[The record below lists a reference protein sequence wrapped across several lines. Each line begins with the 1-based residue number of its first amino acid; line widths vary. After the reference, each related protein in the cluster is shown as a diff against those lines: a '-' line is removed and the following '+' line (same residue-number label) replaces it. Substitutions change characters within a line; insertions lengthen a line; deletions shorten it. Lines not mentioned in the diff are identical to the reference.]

1 MPGSP
6 KPGTQPLASRP
17 FPIAARD
24 NGSVDLEPRVLRE
37 LAETFL
43 DEDIGH
49 GDVTT
54 EAVVEAT
61 ARGTARIEARQA
73 FVVAGLD
80 IAQQCFE
87 VLDPDARWEVVAPDG
102 ARVSP
107 MDVLARVEGS
117 LGAILTAERT
127 ALNLLQRL
135 SAVASLTARFVE
147 AIAGTRA
154 QIIDTRKTTPGMRI
168 LEKAAVRV
176 GGGGNHRFGLDDGI
190 LIKDNHVRA
199 AGSVSEAVKRA
210 RNEAPH
216 GLVVEV
222 EVTTLDELDE
232 ALNAGAQAILLDN
245 MDPAT
250 VKLAVA
256 RVAGRAVLEASGG
269 MDLQNVRSYAE
280 AGVDLIS
287 IGALT
292 HSAGSVDIS
301 LEVE

>member
-1 MPGSP
+1 M
-6 KPGTQPLASRP
+6 
-17 FPIAARD
+17 
-24 NGSVDLEPRVLRE
+24 DLEPRILRE
-37 LAETFL
+37 LAAAFL
-43 DEDIGH
+43 REDIGH

-54 EAVVEAT
+54 EAVVEPD
-61 ARGTARIEARQA
+61 ARGVARIEARES

-80 IAQQCFE
+80 IARACFE
-87 VLDPDARWEVVAPDG
+87 ILDADVTWTPSAPDG
-102 ARVSP
+102 TRVGAG
-107 MDVLARVEGS
+107 DTLARIEGS
-117 LGAILTAERT
+117 LGPILTAERT

-135 SAVASLTARFVE
+135 SAVATTTARFVAKIE
-147 AIAGTRA
+147 GTRS

-176 GGGGNHRFGLDDGI
+176 GGGGNHRFGLDDGV

-199 AGSVSEAVKRA
+199 AGGVAEAVKRA
-210 RNEAPH
+210 RNAAPH

-222 EVTTLDELDE
+222 EVTTLDELDQ
-232 ALNAGAQAILLDN
+232 ALDAGAQAILLDN
-245 MDPAT
+245 MDPET
-250 VKLAVA
+250 VRQAVD
-256 RVAGRAVLEASGG
+256 RVGGSAVLEASGG
-269 MDLQNVRSYAE
+269 IDIDNVRAYAD

>member
-1 MPGSP
+1 MD
-6 KPGTQPLASRP
+6 
-17 FPIAARD
+17 IDART
-24 NGSVDLEPRVLRE
+24 LRE
-37 LAETFL
+37 TVERFL

-54 EAVVEAT
+54 DAVVDPSL
-61 ARGTARIEARQA
+61 RGKARIEAREG

-80 IAQQCFE
+80 AARTCFE
-87 VLDPDARWEVVAPDG
+87 LLDPDCTWEPVAADG
-102 ARVSP
+102 ARVVP
-107 MDVLARVEGS
+107 KDVLARVDGF
-117 LGAILTAERT
+117 LAAILTAERT

-135 SAVASLTARFVE
+135 CAVATLTARFVD
-147 AIAGTRA
+147 ATSGTRA
-154 QIIDTRKTTPGMRI
+154 QIIDTRKTTPGLRL

-199 AGSVSEAVKRA
+199 AGGVSEAVKRA
-210 RNEAPH
+210 RNAAPH

-232 ALNAGAQAILLDN
+232 AMNAGAQAILLDN

-250 VKLAVA
+250 VKASVG
-256 RVAGRAVLEASGG
+256 RVGGSAILEASGG
-269 MDLQNVRSYAE
+269 IDLGNVRAYAE
-280 AGVDLIS
+280 TGVDLIS

>member
-1 MPGSP
+1 MEG
-6 KPGTQPLASRP
+6 
-17 FPIAARD
+17 RD
-24 NGSVDLEPRVLRE
+24 DVHMDLEPRILRE
-37 LAETFL
+37 LAGAFL
-43 DEDIGH
+43 NEDIGH

-54 EAVVEAT
+54 DAVVDPT
-61 ARGTARIEARQA
+61 TRGVARIEAREP

-80 IAQQCFE
+80 IAHACFE
-87 VLDPDARWEVVAPDG
+87 LLDESIGWHPVAPDG
-102 ARVSP
+102 SRVDAG
-107 MDVLARVEGS
+107 DVLARVEGS
-117 LGAILTAERT
+117 LGPILTAERT

-135 SAVASLTARFVE
+135 SAVATLTSRFVE
-147 AIAGTRA
+147 EIAGTRA
-154 QIIDTRKTTPGMRI
+154 QIIDTRKTTPGMRL

-199 AGSVSEAVKRA
+199 AGGVSEAVKRA
-210 RNEAPH
+210 RNAAPH

-222 EVTTLDELDE
+222 EVTTLEELDE
-232 ALNAGAQAILLDN
+232 ALDAGAQAILLDN

-250 VKLAVA
+250 VRRAVE
-256 RVAGRAVLEASGG
+256 RVGGNAVLEASGG
-269 MDLQNVRSYAE
+269 MDLSNVRAYAE
-280 AGVDLIS
+280 TGVDLIS

>member
-1 MPGSP
+1 MEG
-6 KPGTQPLASRP
+6 
-17 FPIAARD
+17 RD
-24 NGSVDLEPRVLRE
+24 DVYMDLEQRILRE
-37 LAETFL
+37 LAEAFL
-43 DEDIGH
+43 NEDIGH

-54 EAVVEAT
+54 EAVVDPA
-61 ARGTARIEARQA
+61 ARGVARIEAREP

-80 IAQQCFE
+80 IARACFE
-87 VLDPDARWEVVAPDG
+87 LLDGSVTWQPVAPDG
-102 ARVSP
+102 ARVAP
-107 MDVLARVEGS
+107 GDVLARIEGS
-117 LGAILTAERT
+117 LGPILTAERT

-135 SAVASLTARFVE
+135 SAVATLTSRFVE

-154 QIIDTRKTTPGMRI
+154 QIIDTRKTTPGMRL

-199 AGSVSEAVKRA
+199 AGGVSEAVKRA
-210 RNEAPH
+210 RNAAPH

-222 EVTTLDELDE
+222 EVTTLEELDE

-245 MDPAT
+245 MDPAM
-250 VKLAVA
+250 VRRAVE
-256 RVAGRAVLEASGG
+256 RVDGAAVLEASGG
-269 MDLQNVRSYAE
+269 MDLSNVRAYAE
-280 AGVDLIS
+280 TGVDLIS

>member
-1 MPGSP
+1 MRGTSP
-6 KPGTQPLASRP
+6 LVCDPYRETM
-17 FPIAARD
+17 
-24 NGSVDLEPRVLRE
+24 NVVDLEPRVLRE
-37 LAETFL
+37 LAGAFL
-43 DEDIGH
+43 SEDIGH

-54 EAVVEAT
+54 EAVVDPNV
-61 ARGTARIEARQA
+61 RGVAHIEARES

-80 IAQQCFE
+80 IAKACFE
-87 VLDPDARWEVVAPDG
+87 ILDDDVVWTVLAPDG
-102 ARVSP
+102 TRVG
-107 MDVLARVEGS
+107 DRDKLARIEGS
-117 LGAILTAERT
+117 LGPILTAERT

-135 SAVASLTARFVE
+135 SAVATLTARFVSE
-147 AIAGTRA
+147 IKGTRA

-199 AGSVSEAVKRA
+199 SGGVAEAVKRA
-210 RNEAPH
+210 RNAAPQ

-222 EVTTLDELDE
+222 EVTTLDELDQ
-232 ALNAGAQAILLDN
+232 ALEAGAQAILLDN
-245 MDPAT
+245 MDPST
-250 VKLAVA
+250 VREAVD
-256 RVAGRAVLEASGG
+256 RVGGKAVLEASGG
-269 MDLQNVRSYAE
+269 MDMSNVRSYAE
-280 AGVDLIS
+280 TGVDLIS

>member
-1 MPGSP
+1 M
-6 KPGTQPLASRP
+6 
-17 FPIAARD
+17 
-24 NGSVDLEPRVLRE
+24 DLEPRVLRE
-37 LAETFL
+37 LAASFL
-43 DEDIGH
+43 KEDIGH

-54 EAVVEAT
+54 EAVVDPAI
-61 ARGTARIEARQA
+61 RGTARIEAREA

-80 IAQQCFE
+80 IARACFE
-87 VLDPDARWEVVAPDG
+87 FLDETAAWRVESPDGTRVAPNG
-102 ARVSP
+102 
-107 MDVLARVEGS
+107 VLARVEGG
-117 LGAILTAERT
+117 LGSILTAERT

-135 SAVASLTARFVE
+135 SAVATLTARFVD
-147 AIAGTRA
+147 AVSGTRS
-154 QIIDTRKTTPGMRI
+154 QIIDTRKTTPGLRL

-199 AGSVSEAVKRA
+199 AGGVPEAVKRA
-210 RNEAPH
+210 RNGAPH

-222 EVTTLDELDE
+222 EVTTLEELDE
-232 ALNAGAQAILLDN
+232 AIDAGAQAILLDN
-245 MDPAT
+245 MDPGT
-250 VKLAVA
+250 VRAAVE
-256 RVAGRAVLEASGG
+256 RVGGSAVLEASGG
-269 MDLQNVRSYAE
+269 IDLGNVRAYAE

>member
-1 MPGSP
+1 M
-6 KPGTQPLASRP
+6 
-17 FPIAARD
+17 
-24 NGSVDLEPRVLRE
+24 DLEPRILRE
-37 LAETFL
+37 LAGTFL
-43 DEDIGH
+43 NEDIGH

-54 EAVVEAT
+54 EAVVEPA
-61 ARGTARIEARQA
+61 ARGVARIEAREP

-80 IAQQCFE
+80 VAAACFE
-87 VLDPDARWEVVAPDG
+87 ILDGSVIWQPVAPDG
-102 ARVSP
+102 SRVADR
-107 MDVLARVEGS
+107 DVLARIEGS
-117 LGAILTAERT
+117 LGPILTAERT

-135 SAVASLTARFVE
+135 SAVATLTARFVE
-147 AIAGTRA
+147 QVAGTKA
-154 QIIDTRKTTPGMRI
+154 QIIDTRKTTPGMRL

-199 AGSVSEAVKRA
+199 AGGVSEAVKRA
-210 RNEAPH
+210 RNSAPH

-232 ALNAGAQAILLDN
+232 ALGAGAQAILLDN
-245 MDPAT
+245 MDPPT
-250 VKLAVA
+250 V
-256 RVAGRAVLEASGG
+256 RRAVERVGGEAVMEASGG
-269 MDLQNVRSYAE
+269 MDLSNVRAYAE
-280 AGVDLIS
+280 TGVDLIS